1 MNSVGTYACDC
12 PDGWT
17 HNSGNQASDG
27 CIHDVDECQENVDIC
42 KKNENVDG
50 SGNPTAERIFAVC
63 QNSVGS
69 YECKCQ
75 RILCARY
82 IAELKKHL
90 PITMLGSCG
99 EGLDSNAWK

>member
-1 MNSVGTYACDC
+1 MNSVGTYVCDC

-50 SGNPTAERIFAVC
+50 SGNPTDGRIFAVC

-69 YECKCQ
+69 YECNCQ
-75 RILCARY
+75 SGY
-82 IAELKKHL
+82 WFTHDW
-90 PITMLGSCG
+90 GSQTF
-99 EGLDSNAWK
+99 LVSFSKIS